1 MGIAVKNQT
10 YLIPNKYILTQTR
23 TRTKIKETTK
33 TFVQGEKTGTFNF
46 IGLYPNAGVSSVV
59 TCNIFTSSMKF
70 FIDKNFTEQTTKT
83 ITSVELFELEDLEIR
98 YLGKNFGTGTVYSV
112 PFSQMSQYM
121 SYTMSYAE
129 NKLTIVFT
137 LNEYPPNA
145 VGTLSDFG
153 FLGFFA
159 RVKYDGAYCL
169 AHPTNNSNHWA
180 YNICSW
186 SCHKNL
192 TWTTVSSTPEETTS
206 WKTFE
211 KDLES
216 LTPIKNNI
224 QGGNIISRY
233 EASASTIGLF
243 IPMYEVTRKD
253 STASE
258 DNWVS
263 STISGGLTNYIS
275 IQETTEK
282 GEIDYA

>member
-1 MGIAVKNQT
+1 MGIAVKNKT

-23 TRTKIKETTK
+23 TRTKIKETTE
-33 TFVQGEKTGTFNF
+33 TFVQGVGTRSFDY
-46 IGLYPNAGVSSVV
+46 IELYANSGVSSVV
-59 TCNIFTSSMKF
+59 TCNIFTVSMKF
-70 FIDKNFTEQTTKT
+70 FIDKNFTEPTTKT
-83 ITSVELFELEDLEIR
+83 ITSVDLFELEDLEIR
-98 YLGKNFGTGTVYSV
+98 YLGKSNATGTVYSI

-137 LNEYPPNA
+137 LNAYPPNSN
-145 VGTLSDFG
+145 GEFG

-169 AHPTNNSNHWA
+169 DQPSQTNQSNWSS
-180 YNICSW
+180 NICSW
-186 SCHKNL
+186 SCYKGLN
-192 TWTTVSSTPEETTS
+192 WSSISTTPTKTTS

-211 KDLES
+211 DEQES

-224 QGGNIISRY
+224 QSGDIISRY
-233 EASASTIGLF
+233 ENSNSFIGLF
-243 IPMYEVTRKD
+243 IKMYTVTGREN
-253 STASE
+253 TASG

-263 STISGGLTNYIS
+263 GIYGKMYDYIA
-275 IQETTEK
+275 IWETTEK